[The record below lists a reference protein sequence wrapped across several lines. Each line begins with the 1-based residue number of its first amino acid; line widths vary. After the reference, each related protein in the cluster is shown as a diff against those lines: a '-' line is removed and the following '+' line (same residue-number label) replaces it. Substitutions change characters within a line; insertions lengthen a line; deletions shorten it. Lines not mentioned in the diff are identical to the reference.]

1 MVRRQREFDGGLRH
15 LGAMRAFFREVCR
28 EGWQDEPADENLLPQ
43 LELALTEAA
52 SNIVLH
58 GFDGRQDQPIGMTVE
73 VQDDRVGLTLRYP
86 GTPFD
91 PEAAPP
97 PVFDGSRESGFGLYI
112 IGKCVNDVQYYQDD
126 QGRCVMRLVQKRKQH
141 HKGDVHG
148 AHD

>member
-15 LGAMRAFFREVCR
+15 LGAMRAFLREVCR

-97 PVFDGSRESGFGLYI
+97 PVFDGSRESGFGLYLI
-112 IGKCVNDVQYYQDD
+112 RQCVDEVRYEQDD
-126 QGRCVMRLVQKRKQH
+126 QGRSTIHLVRKRNLREP
-141 HKGDVHG
+141 G
-148 AHD
+148 ADHAAPD